1 MTAGPAIPP
10 TGASGTVRPR
20 LVVIDD
26 NQADLDLFNEAIR
39 ETAESVLCVTAKSVS
54 LGIGIIEAG
63 LGPAGALPDII
74 ILDLCMPGQDGRSLL
89 RHLGRRPELRHIP
102 VVVLSSS
109 NWHRDREECL
119 ALGASHY
126 RVKPLDWASYLEL
139 IAFLR
144 TIWSGSGHQAP

>member
-1 MTAGPAIPP
+1 MSAGAAASQAGSGPA
-10 TGASGTVRPR
+10 R

-39 ETAESVLCVTAKSVS
+39 ESAEPVMCLTAKSVR
-54 LGIGIIEAG
+54 LGIEIIEAG
-63 LGPAGALPDII
+63 LGAAAALPDVI

-89 RHLGRRPELRHIP
+89 RYLGGRPELRRIP

-109 NWHRDREECL
+109 NWHRDRDECL

-144 TIWSGSGHQAP
+144 GIWSGPPPPAP

>member
-1 MTAGPAIPP
+1 MTSDQTRLQAAGPGPD
-10 TGASGTVRPR
+10 RLR

-39 ETAESVLCVTAKSVS
+39 ETAEPVLCLTAKSVKQ
-54 LGIGIIEAG
+54 GIDIIEAS
-63 LGPAGALPDII
+63 AAALPDII
-74 ILDLCMPGQDGRSLL
+74 ILDLCMPGQDGRTLL
-89 RHLGRRPELRHIP
+89 RYIADHSELRRIP

-126 RVKPLDWASYLEL
+126 RVKPLDWASYIEL
-139 IAFLR
+139 IHFLR
-144 TIWSGSGHQAP
+144 GIWSDPYLQAR